1 MPFYDEQGNEL
12 QGTYYDEKGDVVIP
26 GQSSSDG
33 SFITNFAKGLYTGVT
48 RRIPEQIGQAM
59 QFTGIA
65 PEAGKSLADWAREG
79 EPEAEKGA
87 FEQAGEMAPLS
98 GFLPALGFGIQ
109 MIPHPIAKLVGAG
122 ISYGAPLLFGL
133 SQAQSTK
140 EEAEKRGVD
149 PGMAPYATG
158 GIELAG
164 ETIAN
169 IALGRLLGP
178 LAGAAKEGAKTL
190 ARTAIPTIG
199 RMAKEMAV
207 RTLPTEIMTEM
218 GQNWGEAMV
227 EKHMGVRP
235 EADPTQEALG
245 AIAPTAIMTIA
256 TGGLG
261 VGITQTHGRHMMKT
275 LGDPEANVKDRLGY
289 ASGIEK
295 MIRDDYK
302 DPDLADMWAK
312 YALDKIEKKQS
323 IDPNL
328 VMDKEGL
335 QVQQLQEELA
345 GELGVDLGE
354 PVEFEEHGA
363 QVETP
368 TGAPIAA
375 APSEEAPIPDYTAQ
389 ETGRQFVEPDIRQE
403 IFDALSQNMTV
414 PQNMLDEY
422 IRRGGVI
429 PENRVDLAN
438 QYPDATFEREQREP
452 EAPSPLIGKKVTWT
466 DPTGVVLRGNVRE
479 VDSQRNTATIDL
491 DRGYGGADRTIVQSL
506 DILKQVQPEAL
517 SSVRRRIEQYKVAKQ
532 RREEAERAAAAT
544 PDLTGEVQETL
555 PDFWQQVDQGQ
566 TQEEKWDIAARLAM
580 RFPNARAFADALG
593 DQGDNA
599 VWNERMGATPQQFY
613 NTFQQTEGEKTRQYR
628 EAANNERMARAVEE
642 GEFIAEEE
650 ETPAAPTA
658 ESLLVR
664 AQAIAERTGE
674 PRWVETTQS
683 YIDRGANLQ
692 QISDLLARYEGE
704 GELPAQR
711 GIEVAPSTETLEF
724 KKWFGKSKVVE
735 KNGKPLVVYHGTP
748 VIFDKF
754 DLSHADLGFHFGSA
768 QQANAR
774 AMGPG
779 IDPDINVMPV
789 YLSIKNPY
797 DIVADLGDWSD
808 MNMLREYL
816 TEGNEGPFTTQE
828 FNKFKNSEDVREG
841 LIKKGY
847 DGIKYQNSFEG
858 EGSMGSEEQ
867 DAYIAFSP
875 TQIKSVYN
883 KGTWNKEDANISAQR
898 AIQIEGQG
906 GLPLGNLDQS
916 LKEGETKRLE
926 KEREITEAEA
936 YSKGYRS
943 VEEMEADLRA
953 EEEARKYEKRRE
965 REKGFFMGKEE
976 EEAKQRKYEPRAE
989 ALPDIAL
996 MYDSAEEFEAD
1007 WAPGAIERNIK
1018 ANPQQPEYGGS
1029 REPVPLQRVND
1040 IIRKILAKW
1049 NTNLE
1054 TVQKDWTKV
1063 IRNRRDASVLN
1074 DALMAHKLFLEA
1086 SWAIPGNFDY
1096 IRFWN
1101 DVKAG
1106 KKFEVIPTKDGK
1118 TINAG
1123 LWENFQGKP
1132 ENQGDLFKEHPAVKA
1147 MEQSGKRNWVQ
1158 TVDEF
1163 LKNSKNPKWWKPSDF
1178 VPKLEN
1184 ITVGER
1190 QQKPENIKPTYKNVD
1205 FLPAMFAGTYRAD
1218 MAKQQSI
1225 AAEEPTTLPDF
1236 AVRVIKQLPT
1246 TLEGYYKNSDPFQG
1260 KQVVKTDSVRAD
1272 VAGLVQEWL
1281 QMLGMKTRVMVASVS
1296 DIMSSDARR
1305 RYQLWGKDRDLIFN
1319 YANQMTKEPNVYAC
1333 SNKVPFGGNDR
1344 FILLSDEIIKAWDN
1358 NRTVALENLAH
1369 EFGHVIQFSELDN
1382 LPTDQKVAITEEW
1395 NKWHLNMLQNGTV
1408 RDFLNTT
1415 TTSPNL
1421 AKYRG
1426 IREEHMGLPVTRM
1439 KNWQTFLSFDE
1450 WYADQVARWMV
1461 TNEKPQTANEKFFAK
1476 IADMLKRLW
1485 TAVDKALFRPAQS
1498 VEAWLDKRAQYY
1510 QASPRVDAFAGLPLF
1525 SRSEDSWR
1533 QTMNQEPLFQE
1544 GKINIKTK
1552 DAFDKFNE
1560 ALDEDERRRMD
1571 IVRKQMGQNGGKIEV
1586 ERYGQKWQIIIS
1598 RNVGPE
1604 AEEYPWRVTTVDERG
1619 PWGHMLYKE
1628 LDGQGKGGVYS
1639 HSAIQDVANSWIER
1653 KEIPWPEKEDVID
1666 AYNESTNQF
1675 DAKDWHDAHKQESI
1689 EFADDRMREDIQ
1701 EAERRVAPG
1710 MTNTLRADRKFWR
1723 NLKEMI
1729 YKYGIMKKNDL
1740 GKIESTLANPFMLG
1754 LRYPEIKAA
1763 VDIQIGRD
1771 EGRNQIAHDFMK
1783 MSNTFFRLKG
1793 STLKNVEK
1801 ALIEGDRELR
1811 QRISD
1816 LSQGT
1821 DEEKALARE
1830 IKDLNGYTDNELMDR
1845 FGLNAEGIAAYR
1857 QVRHTLDTLHQRWLD
1872 QIKDR
1877 SLSTYRNQTW
1887 YALLKQMWGED
1898 LNNDELSHI
1907 QKKLGAVYTMWDKS
1921 LRAAKIPLANLLK
1934 TPETLEGIRINM
1946 ENIWMK
1952 ALNDVSSNQDLTEE
1966 QADKIIDGAV
1976 KRMIKL
1982 RDKTASELNDTQ
1994 IKAMVGEYK
2003 RQYKKAKEAIQSLR
2017 DDMSIV
2023 LGMGQGM
2030 TEPEINKELR
2040 GLIQAYAKTKPH
2052 MQELRNIRNQLKE
2065 WVAYFPR
2072 ERDDTKL
2079 HYIAVKQPIKNE
2091 DGEVV
2096 EERTLYLNYFNIG
2109 AIGGEK
2115 LKKEAEKIIKD
2126 QGLTDAYVDIG
2137 RNVKEADATF
2147 FRVSDMN
2154 TQRIINNA
2162 IEQAYHE
2169 GKFGEKQGDKIKRIL
2184 LHAISDQLN
2193 TRGFGRH
2200 KLGRTIA
2207 FDEDGKLITILGYK
2221 ETDLQDVMKNY
2232 ITGYA
2237 GMETKQS
2244 AAMQFTELL
2253 ADVAKEQPGIR
2264 NYIYE
2269 YAQEQLRNQERIDK
2283 WNGTLRGAAFVW
2295 YLGGNFKSAFVQL
2308 TQNYIT
2314 GIPILAQSVRQI
2326 NKGLGKK
2333 AGFLEAERRYHAAMK
2348 DLATK
2353 NLTEKE
2359 RAFLDDAISKGVT
2372 MDQYISEITG
2382 RIGNS
2387 FGAGINRGI
2396 KLLSYFFSQAEI
2408 FNRKSAALAMY
2419 RLLKENDYDFGAN
2432 GHSFDSKGGK
2442 AVETYVNRTHYLMG
2456 KANIPSAAWGAGTL
2470 SQGVRAAYTFRSFT
2484 HNYLLSMLPQYGGDA
2499 RTALH
2504 SLAYVALLGG
2514 MMSLPWLKDIFDWWS
2529 KRTGEDILGGV
2540 RKELRKYGG
2549 KTMEAFGM
2557 NGLVGLALGDISGSL
2572 GIGVPFMG
2580 EPTDTL
2586 YGVWGGVA
2594 RKGTRGAEAISHG
2607 DWYRGAENIAPEAM
2621 SNIMKS
2627 MRMSEFGRDILGME
2641 GFATTAKGR
2650 PIFGEDG
2657 RPVSMDKADAFRR
2670 MVGFQ
2675 PREYSEKMER
2685 HAAMK
2690 NTEAYFENKRRDL
2703 AETYRIAALRGDTKG
2718 KAKVAKEVQEFNKQ
2732 RRERGVET
2740 LVAPARLSNIIQ
2752 SARMMARGKE
2762 KKEVRYKR
2770 QLEAQ

>member
-33 SFITNFAKGLYTGVT
+33 NFITNFAKGLYAGVT

-65 PEAGKSLADWAREG
+65 PETGKSLADWAREG
-79 EPEAEKGA
+79 EPETEKGA

-190 ARTAIPTIG
+190 ARTAIPTTIG

-345 GELGVDLGE
+345 GELGIDLSE

-368 TGAPIAA
+368 NGAPIAA
-375 APSEEAPIPDYTAQ
+375 PPSTEAPIPDYTAQ
-389 ETGRQFVEPDIRQE
+389 ETGRQYVEPDIRQE
-403 IFDALSQNMTV
+403 IFDSLSQNMTV

-422 IRRGGVI
+422 IRQGGVI

-452 EAPSPLIGKKVTWT
+452 EAPNPLIGKKVTWT
-466 DPTGVVLRGNVRE
+466 DPTGVVLQGNVRE
-479 VDSQRNTATIDL
+479 VDPQRKIATVDL

-517 SSVRRRIEQYKVAKQ
+517 SSVMRRIEQYKVAKQ

-613 NTFQQTEGEKTRQYR
+613 NTFQQTEGTRAAQYR

-650 ETPAAPTA
+650 ETNPLQSMTTEEVQGEFDALTNKMEA
-658 ESLLVR
+658 ERARLEELDPNRQITVMGDNLLTSDEHNRLSELGGELERRRRDIMGNPQDRVRMARELRRAGVEVNNEWTFDELSREYQKKQLLDR
-664 AQAIAERTGE
+664 AQAIADRTGE

-692 QISDLLARYEGE
+692 QISDLLARYEGG
-704 GELPAQR
+704 GELPAQG
-711 GIEVAPSTETLEF
+711 GIEVEKKTLFHGTDNVFDQYEVPYGEEWERTAQTPLGVYF
-724 KKWFGKSKVVE
+724 AEDEPIAKKFGKNIRTAKTPENVLDITEIKTVGEFIDKTGVDIYIDPFSPIQRDTTFKHLGSQYALIERAGE
-735 KNGKPLVVYHGTP
+735 KLKTKLQGKGYKGIRFTDKTEGKNHPSV
-748 VIFDKF
+748 VIFDP
-754 DLSHADLGFHFGSA
+754 
-768 QQANAR
+768 N
-774 AMGPG
+774 
-779 IDPDINVMPV
+779 
-789 YLSIKNPY
+789 
-797 DIVADLGDWSD
+797 DIV
-808 MNMLREYL
+808 E
-816 TEGNEGPFTTQE
+816 P
-828 FNKFKNSEDVREG
+828 
-841 LIKKGY
+841 
-847 DGIKYQNSFEG
+847 
-858 EGSMGSEEQ
+858 
-867 DAYIAFSP
+867 
-875 TQIKSVYN
+875 
-883 KGTWNKEDANISAQR
+883 KENLPAQR
-898 AIQIEGQG
+898 SAIQIEGQG
-906 GLPLGNLDQS
+906 GLPLGNLEQS

-1018 ANPQQPEYGGS
+1018 ANPQLPEYGSS
-1029 REPVPLQRVND
+1029 REPRPLQIVND
-1040 IIRKILAKW
+1040 VIKNILSRW

-1054 TVQKDWTKV
+1054 AVQKGWTKV
-1063 IRNRRDASVLN
+1063 IKSRRDAALLN
-1074 DALMAHKLFLEA
+1074 DALIGHKLFLEA

-1096 IRFWN
+1096 IKFWN
-1101 DVKAG
+1101 DVK
-1106 KKFEVIPTKDGK
+1106 EGK
-1118 TINAG
+1118 TLETGLREHFQGRQEQAG
-1123 LWENFQGKP
+1123 LFG
-1132 ENQGDLFKEHPAVKA
+1132 EHPAVKA

-1218 MAKQQSI
+1218 MAKQQAI
-1225 AAEEPTTLPDF
+1225 ATEQPTTLPDF

-1296 DIMSSDARR
+1296 DIMGNDARR

-1382 LPTDQKVAITEEW
+1382 LPTDQKMAITEEW

-1408 RDFLNTT
+1408 RDFLNAT

-1426 IREEHMGLPVTRM
+1426 VREEHMGLSVTKMR
-1439 KNWQTFLSFDE
+1439 NWQNLLSFDE

-1533 QTMNQEPLFQE
+1533 QTMNQEPLIRE
-1544 GKINIKTK
+1544 GDLLNADT
-1552 DAFDKFNE
+1552 
-1560 ALDEDERRRMD
+1560 
-1571 IVRKQMGQNGGKIEV
+1571 
-1586 ERYGQKWQIIIS
+1586 
-1598 RNVGPE
+1598 
-1604 AEEYPWRVTTVDERG
+1604 
-1619 PWGHMLYKE
+1619 
-1628 LDGQGKGGVYS
+1628 
-1639 HSAIQDVANSWIER
+1639 
-1653 KEIPWPEKEDVID
+1653 EKLVD
-1666 AYNESTNQF
+1666 AYNEHISNQF

-1710 MTNTLRADRKFWR
+1710 MTNALRADRKAWR

-1729 YKYGIMKKNDL
+1729 YKYGIMKKADL

-1771 EGRNQIAHDFMK
+1771 EGRNQITHDFMK

-2096 EERTLYLNYFNIG
+2096 EDEERTLYLNYFNIG
-2109 AIGGEK
+2109 AISGEK

-2184 LHAISDQLN
+2184 LHAISEQLN

-2326 NKGLGKK
+2326 NKRLGKK

-2484 HNYLLSMLPQYGGDA
+2484 HNYLLSMLPQYRGDA

-2670 MVGFQ
+2670 MIGFQ

-2690 NTEAYFENKRRDL
+2690 NTETYFENKRRDL

-2718 KAKVAKEVQEFNKQ
+2718 KAKVAKEIQEFNKQ